1 MAKKQPT
8 KKQMIEKIEAINAVN
23 NMVVRHLDKL
33 GFAFTHYIEM
43 KGETAEFK
51 KYLENLSN
59 NSNLPKDKEKEANDG
74 RK

>member
-8 KKQMIEKIEAINAVN
+8 KKDMIAKIEAINSIN
-23 NMVVRHLDKL
+23 NMVARHLDKL

-43 KGETAEFK
+43 KGETDEFK